1 MIRFLLLIA
10 CLAVSNTL
18 YASIDSCTDHQCIA
32 VVDAGST
39 GSRMHVY
46 AYDLDKTNSPININE
61 LWSKKVKPGFAT
73 IDNNQSTVDAYLSS
87 LFSGAP
93 VHSMPVYFYATA
105 GMRLL
110 PQTKQKVYYQEL
122 QQWFARQSDWQLAE
136 GKTITGTEEA
146 LFDWLSVNYH
156 LGTLQSV
163 TNQSI
168 GVIDIGGASAQ
179 IVFPV
184 QKNSDHHEGSQIGI
198 DLYGQH
204 FNLFARS
211 FLGLGQNEMSHQFL
225 NSASCFAIN
234 YPLPDGK
241 AGQGNAAACS
251 QEISALINGV
261 HGVNN
266 AVQPTLA
273 ANPVNS
279 WYAIGGIV
287 NLATSKPFHFQNNQL
302 NNQDFLQQADN
313 SVCHEQWESLS
324 NQFPNDEFI
333 GSYCLLPAYYS
344 ALMVDGF
351 GFTAEQAVNY
361 FAPDQ
366 NLDWAKGVVLHHPGK
381 TSCE

>member
-1 MIRFLLLIA
+1 MFRCFIFIV
-10 CLAVSNTL
+10 CLYALSNTL
-18 YASIDSCTDHQCIA
+18 YASPDYCTGHQCIA

-39 GSRMHVY
+39 GSRLHVY

-61 LWSKKVKPGFAT
+61 LWSKKVNPGFAT

-93 VHSMPVYFYATA
+93 VQHLPVYFYATA

-110 PQTKQKVYYQEL
+110 PQAKQKAYYQGL
-122 QQWFARQSDWQLAE
+122 QQWFSGHSEWQFKE

-168 GVIDIGGASAQ
+168 GVIDIGGASVQ
-179 IVFPV
+179 IAFPV
-184 QKNSDHHEGSQIGI
+184 QKNSGEHAGSQISV

-204 FNLFARS
+204 FNLFVHS
-211 FLGLGQNEMSHQFL
+211 FLGLGQNEMAHQFL
-225 NSASCFAIN
+225 NSASCFATH
-234 YPLPDGK
+234 YPLPDGT

-251 QEISALINGV
+251 QEVSALINGV

-266 AVQPTLA
+266 TVQPALA

-302 NNQDFLQQADN
+302 TNQALLQQADS
-313 SVCHEQWESLS
+313 SVCHEQWENLS

-333 GSYCLLPAYYS
+333 DAYCLLPAYYS
-344 ALMVDGF
+344 ALMVDGY
-351 GFTAEQAVNY
+351 GFAAEQAVNY
-361 FAPDQ
+361 IATEQ
-366 NLDWAKGVVLHHPGK
+366 NLDWTKGVVLHHW
-381 TSCE
+381 